1 MDQFKS
7 ASEEMRISSCDSGS
21 QSLTY
26 GDSKVLGPVPFL
38 LSRNYCHNIIF
49 LLPRATFNSKL
60 IHI

>member
-7 ASEEMRISSCDSGS
+7 VSEEMRISSCDSGS
-21 QSLTY
+21 QSLTF
-26 GDSKVLGPVPFL
+26 GPVPFL